1 MIDEEE
7 PPPFTAKPFTPPPGG
22 GTPPPPGGAQQPPG
36 GAPPPPK
43 GAASQFPQPHF
54 RTLKEFC
61 AEYVPLAEVVEGVIM
76 SGSLYTM
83 TATTGTGKTAFLT
96 TTTLAGASGRDL
108 LGPKVQ
114 RGRYA
119 ICTAENPDGVKMRL
133 SVACFHWRLDQDAI
147 GRNLLISDN
156 RVRPEEIC
164 EYLTR
169 EATNG
174 PFTGIFIDTWQ
185 AFFDGQNA
193 SNPTEAVNF
202 TRRFRPLTF
211 LSGSPAVVV
220 CAHPNKNA
228 SNDELIPGGGGST
241 LNEVDGNLTLA
252 MQPNG
257 LIELGW
263 QGKFRGFHFE
273 PRLFRIENLSSPDI
287 VDIKGKQIAIP
298 IMFSATVEE
307 AASREAAIANREMRL
322 LKAIAENPGAPV
334 TDLAVKATIPRGS
347 VDRAIKRL
355 AKERPKLIQE
365 HLGKWKVT
373 KAGKAVLEGELVS
386 RSNSDNQN
394 ELVNSDNP

>member
-1 MIDEEE
+1 MNDDS
-7 PPPFTAKPFTPPPGG
+7 PHYTSKPFTPIERTPSSSPPRGV
-22 GTPPPPGGAQQPPG
+22 GAS
-36 GAPPPPK
+36 
-43 GAASQFPQPHF
+43 ASPASPNGFPQPHF
-54 RTLKEFC
+54 RTLKEYC
-61 AEYVPLAEVVEGVIM
+61 AEYVPLAQVIEGVIM
-76 SGSLYTM
+76 SGSLYTL

-96 TTTLAGASGRDL
+96 TTALAGASGRDL

-133 SVACFHWRLDQDAI
+133 SVACFNWGIDQDAI
-147 GRNLLISDN
+147 GRDLIISDN

-169 EATNG
+169 EAASG

-211 LSGSPAVVV
+211 LPGSPAVVV

-241 LNEVDGNLTLA
+241 LNEVDGNVTLA

-273 PRLFRIENLSSPDI
+273 PRLFRIETRFSPDV
-287 VDIKGKQIAIP
+287 VDIRGKQIAIP
-298 IMFSATVEE
+298 IMFPSTVEE
-307 AASREAAIANREMRL
+307 AAAREAAIADRELRL
-322 LKAIAENPGAPV
+322 LKAIDDNPGGS
-334 TDLAVKATIPRGS
+334 TTELAVKAKIPRGS
-347 VDRAIKRL
+347 LGRTLRRL
-355 AKERPKLIQE
+355 ARERPKLIQE
-365 HLGKWKVT
+365 HLGKWTAT
-373 KAGKAVLEGELVS
+373 KAGKQALEASKTTDTANRDDTLAPIRDSE
-386 RSNSDNQN
+386 
-394 ELVNSDNP
+394 